1 MPQHNLFQTSVNNE
15 QAELSLQA
23 WLAISLNDNFK
34 PAQRRALFS
43 SDWFEQINNGSAHC
57 GLNTNLLNQALAT
70 NPATEARIDLAM
82 EWQLKPNHSLISITD
97 PRYPAS
103 LRTSFSPPLLLYV
116 AGDPKWLNQP
126 SLAIVGSRNAS
137 ALGLQ
142 TAQQFAQ
149 ELAQLGLTIVSG
161 MASGI
166 DSAAHRGALLAFNN
180 SQANDDQSSENTQLK
195 TRLQCASTIAVIGTG
210 IDQCYPEQNRRLN
223 DLIQNNGCVV
233 SEFALGMGPRKHHF
247 PLRNRIIAGL
257 SLGLLVVEAARES
270 GSLITANQALE
281 MGKEIFAIPSSI
293 HSPVGKGCH
302 YLIKNGAHLVEQ
314 VQDILSALPKNQ
326 FAGSLFANSQFTSSV
341 PPNSN
346 DTKSRAAKQSSNLLE
361 ATGLHWVGHSPV
373 SVQTLVEISGE
384 SLTVWFERLC
394 DWELSGLVERTL
406 DGRFFRKIS

>member
-1 MPQHNLFQTSVNNE
+1 MPQHNPFQASANSD

-43 SDWFEQINNGSAHC
+43 GDWHEQINSGSAPI
-57 GLNTNLLNQALAT
+57 GLNTSLLNQALAT
-70 NPATEARIDLAM
+70 DSVTEARIDLAM
-82 EWQLKPNHSLISITD
+82 QWQLQANHHLISITD
-97 PRYPAS
+97 PRYPVS

-126 SLAIVGSRNAS
+126 CLAIVGSRNAS

-149 ELAQLGLTIVSG
+149 ELAQQGLTIVSG

-180 SQANDDQSSENTQLK
+180 SQASDQDTANNELK
-195 TRLQCASTIAVIGTG
+195 THQQCASTIAVIGTG
-210 IDQCYPEQNRRLN
+210 IDLCYPEQNRRLN

-281 MGKEIFAIPSSI
+281 MGKEIFAIPNSI

-314 VQDILSALPKNQ
+314 VQDILSALPKDR
-326 FAGSLFANSQFTSSV
+326 FAGSLFASSQLLGSPPANS
-341 PPNSN
+341 
-346 DTKSRAAKQSSNLLE
+346 DGTKSRAENQSSNPLE
-361 ATGLHWVGHSPV
+361 VTGLHWVGHSPV
-373 SVQTLVEISGE
+373 SVQTLVENSGE
-384 SLTVWFERLC
+384 SLSVWFERLC

-406 DGRFFRKIS
+406 DGRFFRKN